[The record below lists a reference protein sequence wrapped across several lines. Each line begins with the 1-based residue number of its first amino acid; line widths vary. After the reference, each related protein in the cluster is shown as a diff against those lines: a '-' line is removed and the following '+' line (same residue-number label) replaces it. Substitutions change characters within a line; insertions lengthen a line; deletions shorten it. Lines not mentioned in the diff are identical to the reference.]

1 MGILAANLWVK
12 LILRLLIEK
21 SFGPL
26 LKLIIKMIKDLRD
39 LIVIWV
45 IFLLMFAA
53 IFNLLFVEV
62 TVLFQSDYF
71 VTFYKMFEYS
81 LGSFN
86 VSSDDYC

>member
-1 MGILAANLWVK
+1 
-12 LILRLLIEK
+12 
-21 SFGPL
+21 
-26 LKLIIKMIKDLRD
+26 
-39 LIVIWV
+39 
-45 IFLLMFAA
+45 MFAA